1 VLIGIGYGFY
11 VPGIAPREFA
21 VGDLIGKDFWWCWR
35 VFDDEQEFFIFPPGC
50 FFFVEVKAV
59 KLQSSRTQLP
69 YDYYSLQFC
78 LPKNGTLHYKSE
90 NLGEV
95 LRGESTGSLCYLIIN
110 FILFFRWSNRQY
122 TLRSANE

>member
-1 VLIGIGYGFY
+1 MNLFNHFVIFCLFICASYGFY

-21 VGDLIGKDFWWCWR
+21 VGDLIGKDIFDDAGEFLMTR
-35 VFDDEQEFFIFPPGC
+35 VFFSFFPGC
-50 FFFVEVKAV
+50 LFVEVKAV

-95 LRGESTGSLCYLIIN
+95 LRGEFSSLDLN
-110 FILFFRWSNRQY
+110 
-122 TLRSANE
+122 

>member
-1 VLIGIGYGFY
+1 MNLISNFIVFGVLIGINHGFY

-21 VGDLIGKDFWWCWR
+21 VGDLIGK
-35 VFDDEQEFFIFPPGC
+35 EGYFFGDAGNWM

-59 KLQSSRTQLP
+59 KMTSSRTQLP

-95 LRGESTGSLCYLIIN
+95 LRGKLHLDL
-110 FILFFRWSNRQY
+110 LFNRKY
-122 TLRSANE
+122 K

>member
-1 VLIGIGYGFY
+1 MNLFNHIITLGLLIGFSHGFY

-21 VGDLIGKDFWWCWR
+21 VGDLIGKDFL
-35 VFDDEQEFFIFPPGC
+35 VMLANFDDEKFFSSGC
-50 FFFVEVKAV
+50 RIVEVKAV
-59 KLQSSRTQLP
+59 KMTSSRTQLP

-95 LRGESTGSLCYLIIN
+95 LRGESAGSLGTAC
-110 FILFFRWSNRQY
+110 ILMS
-122 TLRSANE
+122 